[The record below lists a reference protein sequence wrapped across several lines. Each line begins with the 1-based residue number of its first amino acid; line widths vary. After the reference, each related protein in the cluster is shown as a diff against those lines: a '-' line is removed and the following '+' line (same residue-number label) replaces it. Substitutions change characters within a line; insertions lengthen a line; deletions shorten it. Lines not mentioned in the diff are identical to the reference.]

1 YATGGRIY
9 SGALISRS
17 NGDDRLITA
26 KTGEVI
32 LNEEQQSRAGGAAFF
47 RAIGVPGFA
56 TGGMVGA
63 PSYNSYIQEQVTN
76 QINLD
81 SISEAVR
88 QGAME
93 GSAEGSMVGS
103 REGSQTGLKDLSTDR
118 DLFRKATF

>member
-1 YATGGRIY
+1 GTVFAAIVGTVSAFQIGKVLKTKPPKVNTTIRGYATGGRIS
-9 SGALISRS
+9 SGTPISRS

-32 LNEEQQSRAGGAAFF
+32 LNEEQQSRAGGAPFF

-63 PSYNSYIQEQVTN
+63 PSYNSYVQEQITN

-81 SISEAVR
+81 SISE
-88 QGAME
+88 
-93 GSAEGSMVGS
+93 
-103 REGSQTGLKDLSTDR
+103 
-118 DLFRKATF
+118 